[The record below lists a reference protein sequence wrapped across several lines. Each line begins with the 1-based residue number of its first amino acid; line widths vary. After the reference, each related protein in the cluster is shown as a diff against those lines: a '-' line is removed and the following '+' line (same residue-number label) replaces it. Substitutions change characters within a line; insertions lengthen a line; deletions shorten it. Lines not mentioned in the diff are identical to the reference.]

1 MTEPKMPVHG
11 RPRTE
16 VRVRMEEARRGDR
29 PWYGERM
36 FLGGSY
42 FGGEEVL
49 AVANEA
55 YQSYINYNALYAT
68 KLFPSLVRYEE
79 DLVDALL
86 EMHRA
91 PGGAGGSITSGGT
104 ESIFMSVKTALAWA
118 RDHLPQAGDP
128 EIVVPHAAH
137 PGFDKA
143 AHLMGIETVRLER
156 NVDFRADLEAMA
168 AAVNHNTILLAASA
182 PSYPFGVTD
191 PVGEIASLAAE
202 NGLWLHV
209 DACNGGFVFPF
220 ARRLGYSVP
229 EYDFS
234 LPGVTSISVDVHKL
248 GYANKGVSSLLLRD
262 AGLEEYQRYTFDAW
276 PSGLYSTPN
285 LLGSRSGGGL
295 ASAWAVMNYLGEE
308 GYREIVSGIL
318 AVRDRFVDGIRAI
331 EGLEIWGE
339 PHAYLLAFGSAS
351 FDIYAVDEGMA
362 AREWIGSRLADP
374 PAIHL
379 FFDRSHEGVADDYM
393 RDLAEVVEAVREG
406 NIRSGDRQALYAR

>member
-1 MTEPKMPVHG
+1 MTERKMPAHG
-11 RPRTE
+11 SPWSE
-16 VRVRMEEARRGDR
+16 VSARMEEARRDDH

-55 YQSYINYNALYAT
+55 YQSYINYNALYAAR
-68 KLFPSLVRYEE
+68 LFPSLVRYERDMVE
-79 DLVDALL
+79 ALL

-91 PGGAGGSITSGGT
+91 PEGAGGSLTSGGT

-118 RDHLPQAGDP
+118 RDHRPQARAP
-128 EIVVPHAAH
+128 EIIVPRAAH

-143 AHLMGIETVRLER
+143 AHLMGIKTVRLEK

-191 PVGEIASLAAE
+191 PVAEIAGLAAE
-202 NGLWLHV
+202 HGLWLHV

-220 ARRLGYSVP
+220 ARKLGYTVP
-229 EYDFS
+229 DYDFA
-234 LPGVTSISVDVHKL
+234 LRGVTSISIDVHKL
-248 GYANKGVSSLLLRD
+248 GYANKGVSALLLRD
-262 AGLEEYQRYTFDAW
+262 AGLEDYQRYTFEAW

-285 LLGSRSGGGL
+285 LLGSRSGGGV

-308 GYREIVSGIL
+308 GYCEIVAGIL
-318 AVRDRFVDGIRAI
+318 AVRDRFVAGVRAI
-331 EGLEIWGE
+331 EGLETWGE
-339 PHAYLLAFGSAS
+339 PHAYLLAFGSGS
-351 FDIYAVDEGMA
+351 FDIFAVDEGMA
-362 AREWIGSRLADP
+362 ARGWLGSRLAEP

-379 FFDRSHEGVADDYM
+379 FFDRSHQNIAADYL
-393 RDLAEVVEAVREG
+393 RDLAEVVEAVKAG
-406 NIRSGDRQALYAR
+406 KIRSRGREALYAR